1 MFKNLPDTLLIE
13 RSMMH
18 RMETSGAIL
27 QYLPQFLQTL
37 ARTKESAPSLE
48 GFEADLKRQE
58 KVQRQEMVK
67 SIEWIE
73 EKIDKLKTSPF
84 ATHPVV
90 EHSIARAEQ
99 SLTSKDQLSPA
110 ILLHGIIVNL
120 QFAVSA
126 VAAFGNDPLF
136 EGWVEIGIAKIDP
149 KGIAPKFP
157 KNSKGLIPVENRWDL
172 AEQIGHGVD
181 CWQVIPPVTTSPNGK
196 QSTPPTVY
204 LLFGNFE
211 KFIFPSSVDSVFA
224 LSKDIRA
231 WREKRNMD
239 PATLLN
245 FLKILSQYE
254 VSKKLAEPPFLRVNT
269 VLEAEKLCIEGEI
282 RPYLR
287 QFSSINLEDHPLSRS
302 QLLNLIDT
310 FLNMLDINI
319 TQTIAKRKEAKQSI
333 QAVSPN
339 FDVRVR
345 DKEIAVEWMKKEW
358 TQDNKL
364 SQDTIIDRLVLAL
377 LQNRIELEKDYKRS
391 TFEKWVDEADPLPK
405 AERGYRPK
413 TKNLKNG

>member
-18 RMETSGAIL
+18 RMETSGAVL

-58 KVQRQEMVK
+58 KVQRQEMAK
-67 SIEWIE
+67 SIEWIT
-73 EKIDKLKTSPF
+73 EKIDKLKMSPY
-84 ATHPVV
+84 AKHPLV
-90 EHSIARAEQ
+90 EHTIERAER
-99 SLTSKDQLSPA
+99 SKDSKDNLPPA
-110 ILLHGIIVNL
+110 ILLSSIIVNL

-136 EGWVEIGIAKIDP
+136 EGWVELGIAKIDP

-157 KNSKGLIPVENRWDL
+157 KNSKGLIPVENRWGL

-181 CWQVIPPVTTSPNGK
+181 CWQVSPLSIGPNGK
-196 QSTPPTVY
+196 QSTPPAVY
-204 LLFGNFE
+204 LLYGCFE

-224 LSKDIRA
+224 LSKDIRE
-231 WREKRNMD
+231 WREKRNTD
-239 PATLLN
+239 PATLLS

-254 VSKKLAEPPFLRVNT
+254 ASKKLSKPLFLRAKT

-287 QFSSINLEDHPLSRS
+287 QFSSTNSEDHPLSRS

-319 TQTIAKRKEAKQSI
+319 TRTIAKRKEAKQSI
-333 QAVSPN
+333 QAAAPN

-345 DKEIAVEWMKKEW
+345 DKEIAVEWMRKEW
-358 TQDNKL
+358 AQDDRL
-364 SQDTIIDRLVLAL
+364 SQDTIIDRLVLAI

-405 AERGYRPK
+405 AEREYRPK
-413 TKNLKNG
+413 TKNRKNG

>member
-18 RMETSGAIL
+18 RMETSGAVL
-27 QYLPQFLQTL
+27 RYLPQFLQTL
-37 ARTKESAPSLE
+37 ARTKESAPSFE

-58 KVQRQEMVK
+58 KVQRQEMAK
-67 SIEWIE
+67 SIEWIT

-84 ATHPVV
+84 VTHPVV
-90 EHSIARAEQ
+90 KHTIERAER
-99 SLTSKDQLSPA
+99 SKDSKDNLPPA
-110 ILLHGIIVNL
+110 ILLSSIIVNL

-157 KNSKGLIPVENRWDL
+157 KNSKGLIPVENRWEL

-181 CWQVIPPVTTSPNGK
+181 CWQVSLLSIGPNGK
-196 QSTPPTVY
+196 QSTPPAVY
-204 LLFGNFE
+204 LLYGCFE

-224 LSKDIRA
+224 LSKDIRE
-231 WREKRNMD
+231 WREKRNTD

-254 VSKKLAEPPFLRVNT
+254 VSKKLSEPPFLRVNT

-287 QFSSINLEDHPLSRS
+287 QFSSTNSEDHPLSRS

-358 TQDNKL
+358 AKDNQL
-364 SQDTIIDRLVLAL
+364 SQDTIVDRLVLAL
-377 LQNRIELEKDYKRS
+377 LQNRIELEEDYKRS
-391 TFEKWVDEADPLPK
+391 TFEKWVKEADPLPK

>member
-1 MFKNLPDTLLIE
+1 M
-13 RSMMH
+13 S
-18 RMETSGAIL
+18 
-27 QYLPQFLQTL
+27 
-37 ARTKESAPSLE
+37 
-48 GFEADLKRQE
+48 
-58 KVQRQEMVK
+58 
-67 SIEWIE
+67 
-73 EKIDKLKTSPF
+73 
-84 ATHPVV
+84 
-90 EHSIARAEQ
+90 
-99 SLTSKDQLSPA
+99 
-110 ILLHGIIVNL
+110 IIVNL

-157 KNSKGLIPVENRWDL
+157 KNSKGLIPVENRWEL

-181 CWQVIPPVTTSPNGK
+181 CWQVSPLSIGPNGK
-196 QSTPPTVY
+196 QSTPPAVY
-204 LLFGNFE
+204 LLYGCFE

-224 LSKDIRA
+224 LSKDIRE
-231 WREKRNMD
+231 WREKRNTD

-254 VSKKLAEPPFLRVNT
+254 ASKKLSEPPFLRANT

-287 QFSSINLEDHPLSRS
+287 QFSSTNSEDHPLSRS

-333 QAVSPN
+333 QAAGPN

-358 TQDNKL
+358 AQDNKL
-364 SQDTIIDRLVLAL
+364 SQDTIIDRLVLAI

-405 AERGYRPK
+405 AEREYRPK

>member
-1 MFKNLPDTLLIE
+1 MYKNLPDILLIE

-48 GFEADLKRQE
+48 GFETDLKRQE
-58 KVQRQEMVK
+58 KVQRQEMAK
-67 SIEWIE
+67 SIEWIT

-99 SLTSKDQLSPA
+99 SLASKDQSSPA
-110 ILLHGIIVNL
+110 ILLHDIIVNL

-136 EGWVEIGIAKIDP
+136 EGWAEIGIAKIDP
-149 KGIAPKFP
+149 NGRAPKFP
-157 KNSKGLIPVENRWDL
+157 KNSKGLIPVENRWEL

-181 CWQVIPPVTTSPNGK
+181 CWQVSPLSIGPNGK
-196 QSTPPTVY
+196 QSTPPAVY
-204 LLFGNFE
+204 LLYGCFE

-224 LSKDIRA
+224 LSKDIRE
-231 WREKRNMD
+231 WREKRNTD

-254 VSKKLAEPPFLRVNT
+254 ASKKLLEPPFLRAKT
-269 VLEAEKLCIEGEI
+269 VLEAEKLCIKGEI

-287 QFSSINLEDHPLSRS
+287 QFSLTNSEDHPLSRS

-319 TQTIAKRKEAKQSI
+319 TQAIAKRKEAKQSI
-333 QAVSPN
+333 QAAGPN

-345 DKEIAVEWMKKEW
+345 DKEIAVKWMKKEW
-358 TQDNKL
+358 AQDNQL
-364 SQDTIIDRLVLAL
+364 SQDTIVDRLVLAI

-405 AERGYRPK
+405 AEREYRPK

>member
-1 MFKNLPDTLLIE
+1 MYKNLPDTVLVE

-18 RMETSGAIL
+18 RMETTGAIL

-37 ARTKESAPSLE
+37 AHTKETAPLVESL
-48 GFEADLKRQE
+48 EADLKRQE
-58 KVQRQEMVK
+58 KIQRQEMAK
-67 SIEWIE
+67 SIEWIT

-90 EHSIARAEQ
+90 EHTIERAER
-99 SLTSKDQLSPA
+99 SKNSEDNLPPV
-110 ILLHGIIVNL
+110 ILLNSIIVNL

-149 KGIAPKFP
+149 KGIAPKFS
-157 KNSKGLIPVENRWDL
+157 KNSKGLIPVENRWEL

-181 CWQVIPPVTTSPNGK
+181 CWQVSPLSIGPNGK
-196 QSTPPTVY
+196 QSTPPAVY
-204 LLFGNFE
+204 LLYGCFE

-224 LSKDIRA
+224 LSKDIRE
-231 WREKRNMD
+231 WREKRNTD
-239 PATLLN
+239 PATLLS

-254 VSKKLAEPPFLRVNT
+254 ASKKLSKPPFLRANT

-287 QFSSINLEDHPLSRS
+287 QFSSGNSEDHPLSRS

-310 FLNMLDINI
+310 FLNMIDINI
-319 TQTIAKRKEAKQSI
+319 THAIAKRKEAKQSI
-333 QAVSPN
+333 QAAGPN

-345 DKEIAVEWMKKEW
+345 DKEVAVEWMKKEW
-358 TQDNKL
+358 AKDNKL
-364 SQDTIIDRLVLAL
+364 SQDTIVDRLVLAV
-377 LQNRIELEKDYKRS
+377 LQNRIELEEDYKRS
-391 TFEKWVDEADPLPK
+391 TFEKWVNEADPLPK
-405 AERGYRPK
+405 AERVYRPK

>member
-18 RMETSGAIL
+18 RMESPGAIL

-37 ARTKESAPSLE
+37 ARTKETAPSLE
-48 GFEADLKRQE
+48 GLEADLKRQE
-58 KVQRQEMVK
+58 KVQRQEMAK
-67 SIEWIE
+67 AIEWIA
-73 EKIDKLKTSPF
+73 EKIGILKTSPF
-84 ATHPVV
+84 ATHPLVQNN
-90 EHSIARAEQ
+90 IARAEQ
-99 SLTSKDQLSPA
+99 SINSKDQLSPA
-110 ILLHGIIVNL
+110 ILLHSIIVNL

-136 EGWVEIGIAKIDP
+136 EGWVVIGIAKRDL
-149 KGIAPKFP
+149 KEMVPKFP
-157 KNSKGLIPVENRWDL
+157 KNAKGLIPIKNRWEL
-172 AEQIGHGVD
+172 AEQVGHGVD
-181 CWQVIPPVTTSPNGK
+181 CWQVSPLSIGPNGK
-196 QSTPPTVY
+196 QSTPPAVY
-204 LLFGNFE
+204 LLYGCFE

-224 LSKDIRA
+224 LSKDIRE
-231 WREKRNMD
+231 WREKRNTD

-254 VSKKLAEPPFLRVNT
+254 ASKKLSEPPFLRANT

-287 QFSSINLEDHPLSRS
+287 QFSSTNSEDHPLSRS

-310 FLNMLDINI
+310 FLNMLEINI
-319 TQTIAKRKEAKQSI
+319 AHTIAKRKEAKQSI
-333 QAVSPN
+333 PAGPN

-345 DKEIAVEWMKKEW
+345 DKEIAVEWMRREW
-358 TQDNKL
+358 AQDNKL
-364 SQDTIIDRLVLAL
+364 SQDTIIDRLVLAV
-377 LQNRIELEKDYKRS
+377 LQNRIELEEDYKRS
-391 TFEKWVDEADPLPK
+391 TFEKWVDEADPLPR
-405 AERGYRPK
+405 AERVYRPK

>member
-48 GFEADLKRQE
+48 GFETDLKRQE
-58 KVQRQEMVK
+58 KVQRQEMAK
-67 SIEWIE
+67 SIEWIT
-73 EKIDKLKTSPF
+73 EKIDNLKMSPY
-84 ATHPVV
+84 AKHPLV
-90 EHSIARAEQ
+90 EHTIERAER
-99 SLTSKDQLSPA
+99 SKDSKDNLPPA
-110 ILLHGIIVNL
+110 ILLSSIIVNL

-149 KGIAPKFP
+149 KGMAPKFP
-157 KNSKGLIPVENRWDL
+157 KNSKGLIPVKNRWKL
-172 AEQIGHGVD
+172 AEQVGHGVD
-181 CWQVIPPVTTSPNGK
+181 CWQVIPVTTGPNSK

-204 LLFGNFE
+204 LLFGHFE
-211 KFIFPSSVDSVFA
+211 KFIFPSSIESVFA
-224 LSKDIRA
+224 HSKDIRE
-231 WREKRNMD
+231 WREKRNTD
-239 PATLLN
+239 PATLLS

-254 VSKKLAEPPFLRVNT
+254 ASKKLSELPFLRANT
-269 VLEAEKLCIEGEI
+269 VSEAEKLCIEGEI

-287 QFSSINLEDHPLSRS
+287 QFSLTNLEDHPLSRS

-319 TQTIAKRKEAKQSI
+319 TRMIAKRKEAKQSI
-333 QAVSPN
+333 QAVGPN

-358 TQDNKL
+358 AQDNKL
-364 SQDTIIDRLVLAL
+364 SQDTIVDRLVLAV